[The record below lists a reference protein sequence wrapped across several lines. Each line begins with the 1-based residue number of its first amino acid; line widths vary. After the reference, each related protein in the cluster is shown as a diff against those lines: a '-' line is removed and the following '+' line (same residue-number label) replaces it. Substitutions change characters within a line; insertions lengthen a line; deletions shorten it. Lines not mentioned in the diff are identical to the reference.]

1 MNLTRLA
8 LKWRALKARSRGGR
22 PEVILMGPDRRVAL
36 CVAAHEALTAEGIAA
51 RVVSLPCWE
60 LFGHQDQAYRDQVLP
75 SQVRARVTVEESST
89 YGWHRYAGTGGAIL
103 GMETFGGSAPIQQIQ
118 AKFGFEPGHVIEPAK
133 DELARWR
140 RE

>member
-1 MNLTRLA
+1 
-8 LKWRALKARSRGGR
+8 
-22 PEVILMGPDRRVAL
+22 VAL

-60 LFGHQDQAYRDQVLP
+60 LFEHQDQAYRDQVLP
-75 SQVRARVTVEESST
+75 PQVRARVTVEEGST

-103 GMETFGGSAPIQQIQ
+103 GMETFGASAPIQQIQ
-118 AKFGFEPGHVIEPAK
+118 AKFGFEPGHVIEAAK
-133 DELARWR
+133 DQLARWR